1 MLVSFDRVVEDVLV
15 GVDGAKDRPLVD
27 ADLDRGLGYVLRDEK
42 DKRYF
47 VDSGLADK
55 YSSRVIL
62 VLRKL
67 QVIWRSVH
75 CFSRPFD
82 MFASLKAIG
91 CFVKG
96 TLLERL
102 LCISYL
108 CIHAQLFILKSTDF
122 SLTADSICECS
133 MPYPFTKAVEWT
145 ETFIDISLLRHK
157 LFIFHDW

>member
-62 VLRKL
+62 VL
-67 QVIWRSVH
+67 
-75 CFSRPFD
+75 
-82 MFASLKAIG
+82 
-91 CFVKG
+91 
-96 TLLERL
+96 
-102 LCISYL
+102 
-108 CIHAQLFILKSTDF
+108 
-122 SLTADSICECS
+122 
-133 MPYPFTKAVEWT
+133 
-145 ETFIDISLLRHK
+145 
-157 LFIFHDW
+157 